1 MHHPVHG
8 PFDRRTPMST
18 AYELIIQFPDKP
30 SRDEFEKALTSKNVL
45 VLLPE
50 FDYKNMVRATAIR
63 KDR

>member
-8 PFDRRTPMST
+8 PFEGRTPMPT

-30 SRDEFEKALTSKNVL
+30 SRDEFEKTLTSKNVL

>member
-1 MHHPVHG
+1 MP
-8 PFDRRTPMST
+8 T

-30 SRDEFEKALTSKNVL
+30 SRDEFEKSLTSKNVL

-50 FDYKNMVRATAIR
+50 FDYKNMVRSTIVK

>member
-1 MHHPVHG
+1 MP
-8 PFDRRTPMST
+8 T

-30 SRDEFEKALTSKNVL
+30 SRDEFEKSLTSKNVL

>member
-1 MHHPVHG
+1 
-8 PFDRRTPMST
+8 MST

-30 SRDEFEKALTSKNVL
+30 SRAEFEKALTSKNAL

-50 FDYKNMVRATAIR
+50 FDYKNMVRATVVR

>member
-1 MHHPVHG
+1 
-8 PFDRRTPMST
+8 MST

-45 VLLPE
+45 LLLPT
-50 FDYKNMVRATAIR
+50 FDYKNMVRSTIVK

>member
-8 PFDRRTPMST
+8 PFERRTPMST

-30 SRDEFEKALTSKNVL
+30 SRTEFEKALTSKNVL
-45 VLLPE
+45 QHLPK
-50 FDYKNMVRATAIR
+50 FDHKNMVRSTIVK

>member
-1 MHHPVHG
+1 MQHPVHG

-30 SRDEFEKALTSKNVL
+30 SRDEFEKTLTSKNVL

>member
-18 AYELIIQFPDKP
+18 VHELIIQFPDKP
-30 SRDEFEKALTSKNVL
+30 SRDEFEKTLTSKNVL

>member
-8 PFDRRTPMST
+8 PFDRRTPMPT
-18 AYELIIQFPDKP
+18 VYELIIQFPDKP
-30 SRDEFEKALTSKNVL
+30 SRDEFEKTLTSKNVL

>member
-1 MHHPVHG
+1 
-8 PFDRRTPMST
+8 MST

-30 SRDEFEKALTSKNVL
+30 SRDEFEKSLTSKNVL
-45 VLLPE
+45 HLLPE

>member
-8 PFDRRTPMST
+8 PSERRTQMST

-30 SRDEFEKALTSKNVL
+30 SRTEFEKALTSKNAL
-45 VLLPE
+45 LLLPE
-50 FDYKNMVRATAIR
+50 FDYKNMVRATVVR